1 MENNNNAIFT
11 NLRRMN
17 ADSTSYPNK
26 ETRQQIETGL
36 RRMNADNAN
45 NANYPNNTT
54 NTNFT
59 NMTRMNANNTNYPNK
74 ETRQQIETGFRRM
87 NANNE
92 KYPNK
97 DSRFGKNKFIKNYM
111 KLGNTRQRAVLKYY
125 KAMSHFGSA
134 TYDVSNI
141 PTLTP
146 ANVNVSKRYS
156 FK

>member
-1 MENNNNAIFT
+1 MENNNNFT
-11 NLRRMN
+11 NLRRTN
-17 ADSTSYPNK
+17 ANNANYPNK

-36 RRMNADNAN
+36 RRMNAN
-45 NANYPNNTT
+45 NANYPNNESINNNTT

-59 NMTRMNANNTNYPNK
+59 NM
-74 ETRQQIETGFRRM
+74 RRM
-87 NANNE
+87 NANSTSYPNNETYYQNTTGLRRMNANSE

-134 TYDVSNI
+134 TYDVLNL
-141 PTLTP
+141 PT
-146 ANVNVSKRYS
+146 VSKWYS